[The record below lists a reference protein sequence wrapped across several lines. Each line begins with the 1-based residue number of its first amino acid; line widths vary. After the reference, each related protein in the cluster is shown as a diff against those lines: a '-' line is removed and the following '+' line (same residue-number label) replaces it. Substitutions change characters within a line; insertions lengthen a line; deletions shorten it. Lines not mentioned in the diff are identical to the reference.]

1 MNSKRLAGLLL
12 VSIVILTAAPTT
24 FARPEYL
31 TNLTE
36 IYGTGSCDTCHLS
49 GASGGPRTAYGTSFE
64 SQPNYATDPK
74 TALLNIG
81 APAGATVTIG
91 TTTTAATPGTTAGT
105 PATGFGAGTATATVT
120 GTVSRT
126 ATATPA
132 SGFGTGTA
140 TGTVAVT
147 TATATPAS
155 GFGTGTTTETA
166 TAGTTT
172 GITTT
177 TPTSGTTART
187 TPRSP
192 GFGIVVSLVGL
203 FAWAILGRRKNK

>member
-132 SGFGTGTA
+132 SGFGTGT
-140 TGTVAVT
+140 
-147 TATATPAS
+147 
-155 GFGTGTTTETA
+155 TTETA